1 MGKLSVRENSFLTR
15 ETLVRSVDLIRWE
28 TILVCKTCI
37 SLRLHIFSLPSTRL
51 RVIYMTSTSDE
62 MENSTTQYVVNIQ
75 RNSGT
80 VLIGRN
86 NVANVHSPTSSSAT
100 TLLPVD
106 SCRAEVHLIVDT
118 ENICALG
125 CLQQHNSSIS
135 QQTSRSTDSNRVLP
149 ISKEPTCMS
158 KFFPVVKKRKCC
170 HVAPS
175 RKPRKKLNDRKR
187 RKRNPR
193 FSSSS
198 SGEDVGETKIKEL
211 AFHIDGTNLE
221 QALQYFSECI
231 TPLHPLRDNGQWD
244 NFERVAQYLLEK
256 KANDLHFQTII
267 QLEKSLVLSL
277 QGKLEESENLINDA
291 FKNISQMSGAIRL
304 LLEVLSNCYLGQLN
318 RRRKLFGNAERCLQV
333 AKEKSARFPPS
344 LPLTILLY
352 EEGGYLRDFA
362 ATIQGSKKELAIGRA
377 KEVTKRCVELCCQ
390 LDSEQKVYTR
400 KQHIAI
406 SRMVITN
413 LNCETRESRSKLV
426 PKKKIQEAKKLLE
439 TLENDYFNQTE
450 TQGAKIQRLMANV
463 DLQYRLGNLIEA
475 KTIAEEALE
484 IAKRLE
490 FNLDVMPLEERL
502 GEIHQKIIE
511 SSGSKTF
518 REIPRINDSSSCS
531 SKNNTPYSSEYEDKS

>member
-1 MGKLSVRENSFLTR
+1 M
-15 ETLVRSVDLIRWE
+15 I
-28 TILVCKTCI
+28 
-37 SLRLHIFSLPSTRL
+37 
-51 RVIYMTSTSDE
+51 MTSTSDE
-62 MENSTTQYVVNIQ
+62 MENSTTQYVLNIQ

-86 NVANVHSPTSSSAT
+86 NVANVQSPTSSSAT

-106 SCRAEVHLIVDT
+106 SSRAEVLLIVDT

-125 CLQQHNSSIS
+125 CLQQLNSSIS
-135 QQTSRSTDSNRVLP
+135 QQTSRSTDSNRMLP
-149 ISKEPTCMS
+149 ISKAKPTCMS

-175 RKPRKKLNDRKR
+175 RKPRKKLNYPKR

-193 FSSSS
+193 ISSSS

-211 AFHIDGTNLE
+211 AFHSDGTNLE
-221 QALQYFSECI
+221 KALQYFSECI
-231 TPLHPLRDNGQWD
+231 IPLHPLRDNGQWD
-244 NFERVAQYLLEK
+244 NFERVAQCLLEK
-256 KANDLHFQTII
+256 NANDLPYQTII

-318 RRRKLFGNAERCLQV
+318 RRRKLFGNAEKCLQL

-362 ATIQGSKKELAIGRA
+362 ATIQGSKKELAIVRA
-377 KEVTKRCVELCCQ
+377 KEVTKRCVELCCR

-475 KTIAEEALE
+475 RTIAEEALE

-490 FNLDVMPLEERL
+490 FNLDVMPLKERL
-502 GEIHQKIIE
+502 GEIHRKIIE

-531 SKNNTPYSSEYEDKS
+531 SENNTPYSSEYEDKS

>member
-1 MGKLSVRENSFLTR
+1 M
-15 ETLVRSVDLIRWE
+15 VRSVDLIRWE
-28 TILVCKTCI
+28 AILVCKTCI

-51 RVIYMTSTSDE
+51 RVIMSSTSDE

-106 SCRAEVHLIVDT
+106 SSRAEVHLIVDT
-118 ENICALG
+118 VNICALG
-125 CLQQHNSSIS
+125 CLQQLNSYCSIS
-135 QQTSRSTDSNRVLP
+135 QQTSRSTDSNRMLP
-149 ISKEPTCMS
+149 IGREPTCMS

-175 RKPRKKLNDRKR
+175 RKPRKKLNDPKR
-187 RKRNPR
+187 WKRNPR

-211 AFHIDGTNLE
+211 AFHSDGTNLE

-231 TPLHPLRDNGQWD
+231 IPLHPLRDNGQWD
-244 NFERVAQYLLEK
+244 NFERVAQCLLEK
-256 KANDLHFQTII
+256 NANDLPYQTII

-318 RRRKLFGNAERCLQV
+318 RRRKLFGNAERCLQL

-344 LPLTILLY
+344 LPLSILLY

-362 ATIQGSKKELAIGRA
+362 ATIQGSKKELAIVRA
-377 KEVTKRCVELCCQ
+377 KEVTKRCVELCRR

-413 LNCETRESRSKLV
+413 LNCETRESRNKLV
-426 PKKKIQEAKKLLE
+426 PKRKIQEAKKLLE
-439 TLENDYFNQTE
+439 SLENDYFNQTE

-475 KTIAEEALE
+475 RTIAEEALE
-484 IAKRLE
+484 IAKRLQ

-531 SKNNTPYSSEYEDKS
+531 SKNNTPYSSEYEENS

>member
-1 MGKLSVRENSFLTR
+1 MS
-15 ETLVRSVDLIRWE
+15 
-28 TILVCKTCI
+28 
-37 SLRLHIFSLPSTRL
+37 
-51 RVIYMTSTSDE
+51 STSDE

-80 VLIGRN
+80 VIIGRN
-86 NVANVHSPTSSSAT
+86 NVANVQSPTSSSAT

-106 SCRAEVHLIVDT
+106 SSRAEVHLIVGA

-125 CLQQHNSSIS
+125 CLQQLNSYCSIS
-135 QQTSRSTDSNRVLP
+135 QQTSRSTDSNRMLP
-149 ISKEPTCMS
+149 IGKEPTCMS

-175 RKPRKKLNDRKR
+175 RKPRKKLNDPKR

-198 SGEDVGETKIKEL
+198 SDEDVGETKIKEL
-211 AFHIDGTNLE
+211 AFYSDGTNLE

-231 TPLHPLRDNGQWD
+231 IPLHPLRDNGQWD
-244 NFERVAQYLLEK
+244 NFERVAQCLLEEN
-256 KANDLHFQTII
+256 ANDLPYQTII

-318 RRRKLFGNAERCLQV
+318 RRRKLFGNAERCLQL

-362 ATIQGSKKELAIGRA
+362 ATIQGSKKELAIVRA
-377 KEVTKRCVELCCQ
+377 KEVTKRCVELCCR

-413 LNCETRESRSKLV
+413 LNCETRESRNKLV
-426 PKKKIQEAKKLLE
+426 PKRKIQEAKKLLE
-439 TLENDYFNQTE
+439 SLENDYFNQTE

-475 KTIAEEALE
+475 RTIAEEALE

-531 SKNNTPYSSEYEDKS
+531 SKNNTPYSSEYEEKS

>member
-1 MGKLSVRENSFLTR
+1 MS
-15 ETLVRSVDLIRWE
+15 
-28 TILVCKTCI
+28 
-37 SLRLHIFSLPSTRL
+37 
-51 RVIYMTSTSDE
+51 STSDE

-75 RNSGT
+75 GNSGT

-86 NVANVHSPTSSSAT
+86 NVANVQSPTSSSAT

-106 SCRAEVHLIVDT
+106 SSRAEVLLIVDT
-118 ENICALG
+118 ENICVLG
-125 CLQQHNSSIS
+125 CLQQLNSSIS
-135 QQTSRSTDSNRVLP
+135 QQTSRSTDSNRLLP
-149 ISKEPTCMS
+149 ISKAEPTCMS

-170 HVAPS
+170 HVPPS
-175 RKPRKKLNDRKR
+175 RKPKKKLNDPKR

-211 AFHIDGTNLE
+211 AFYSDGTNLE

-231 TPLHPLRDNGQWD
+231 THLHPLRDNGQWD
-244 NFERVAQYLLEK
+244 NFERVAQCLLEK
-256 KANDLHFQTII
+256 NANDLPYQTII

-291 FKNISQMSGAIRL
+291 FKNIPQMSGAIRL

-318 RRRKLFGNAERCLQV
+318 RRRKLFGNAERCLQL

-344 LPLTILLY
+344 LPLSILLY

-362 ATIQGSKKELAIGRA
+362 ATIQGSKKELSIVRA
-377 KEVTKRCVELCCQ
+377 KEVTKRCVELCCR

-426 PKKKIQEAKKLLE
+426 PKKKIHEAKKLLE

-450 TQGAKIQRLMANV
+450 TQGAKVQRLMANV

-475 KTIAEEALE
+475 RTIAEEALE

-490 FNLDVMPLEERL
+490 FNLDVIPLEERL

-531 SKNNTPYSSEYEDKS
+531 SKNNTPYSSEDEEKSQVTLSQRILTDNASR

>member
-1 MGKLSVRENSFLTR
+1 MS
-15 ETLVRSVDLIRWE
+15 
-28 TILVCKTCI
+28 
-37 SLRLHIFSLPSTRL
+37 
-51 RVIYMTSTSDE
+51 STSDE

-75 RNSGT
+75 GNSGT

-86 NVANVHSPTSSSAT
+86 NVANVQSPTSSSAT

-106 SCRAEVHLIVDT
+106 SSRAEVLLIVDT

-125 CLQQHNSSIS
+125 CLQQLNCSIS
-135 QQTSRSTDSNRVLP
+135 QQTSRSTDSNRMLP
-149 ISKEPTCMS
+149 IGKEPTCMS

-175 RKPRKKLNDRKR
+175 GKPRKKLNDPKR

-198 SGEDVGETKIKEL
+198 SGEDLGETKIKEL
-211 AFHIDGTNLE
+211 AFHSDGTNLE

-231 TPLHPLRDNGQWD
+231 THLHPLGDNGQWD
-244 NFERVAQYLLEK
+244 NFERVAQCLLEK
-256 KANDLHFQTII
+256 NANDLPYQTII

-291 FKNISQMSGAIRL
+291 FKNISQLMSGAIRL

-318 RRRKLFGNAERCLQV
+318 RRRKLFGNAERCLQL

-344 LPLTILLY
+344 LPLSILLY

-362 ATIQGSKKELAIGRA
+362 ATIQGSKKELAVGRA
-377 KEVTKRCVELCCQ
+377 KEVTKRCVELCCR
-390 LDSEQKVYTR
+390 LDSEQNVYTR

-426 PKKKIQEAKKLLE
+426 PKKKIHEAKKLLE

-475 KTIAEEALE
+475 RTIAEEALE

-531 SKNNTPYSSEYEDKS
+531 SKNNTPYSSEYEEKS

>member
-1 MGKLSVRENSFLTR
+1 M
-15 ETLVRSVDLIRWE
+15 VRSVDLIRWE
-28 TILVCKTCI
+28 AILVCKTFI

-51 RVIYMTSTSDE
+51 RVIMSSTSDE
-62 MENSTTQYVVNIQ
+62 MENSTTQYVVNIKG
-75 RNSGT
+75 NSGT

-86 NVANVHSPTSSSAT
+86 NVANVQSPTSSSAT

-106 SCRAEVHLIVDT
+106 SSRAEVHLIVGA

-125 CLQQHNSSIS
+125 FLQQLNSSIS
-135 QQTSRSTDSNRVLP
+135 QQTSRSTDSNRMLP
-149 ISKEPTCMS
+149 IGKEPTCMS

-175 RKPRKKLNDRKR
+175 RKPRKKLNDPKR

-198 SGEDVGETKIKEL
+198 SGEDLGETNIKEL
-211 AFHIDGTNLE
+211 AFHSDGTNLE

-231 TPLHPLRDNGQWD
+231 THLHPLRDNGQWD
-244 NFERVAQYLLEK
+244 NFERVAQCLLEK
-256 KANDLHFQTII
+256 NANDLPYQTII

-291 FKNISQMSGAIRL
+291 FKNISQLMSGAIRL

-318 RRRKLFGNAERCLQV
+318 RRRKLFGNAERCLQL

-344 LPLTILLY
+344 LPLSILLY

-362 ATIQGSKKELAIGRA
+362 ATIQGSKKELAIVRA
-377 KEVTKRCVELCCQ
+377 KEVTKRCVELCCR

-426 PKKKIQEAKKLLE
+426 PKKKIHEAKKLLE

-475 KTIAEEALE
+475 RTIAEEALE

-511 SSGSKTF
+511 SSGSKSF
-518 REIPRINDSSSCS
+518 REIPRINDSSCCS
-531 SKNNTPYSSEYEDKS
+531 SKNNTPYSSEYEENS